1 MAKADHMLS
10 ILWMLRQ
17 RRTTAGELAEALEI
31 SVRSVYR
38 YIDALCA
45 SGVPV
50 IADAGPGGG
59 YSLPEHFTAAPL
71 FFAADEQR
79 ALVQAA
85 AFSRGTGYPYADALS
100 RAIAKLKRYS
110 SVAQLEAMER
120 HEQGI
125 ETLQVPAAPLERWL
139 AMLELAAANGETL
152 QMDYRKGNG
161 NPSSIRSF
169 DPYGLVLWKGQ
180 WYTVGYCHLRQEI
193 RSFRVDRMTRVLQ
206 TGTGFERPE
215 GFSARDFL
223 LQGLFPAKSSGEH
236 LTPVIIEADEGILND
251 LCSHWLFGHTLE
263 QRSPGHARFLLDED
277 SLLTYAPYFLLPYGR
292 TLRIIEPPAL
302 NQRLAEIASE
312 LADHYTATP
321 QLSKEH

>member
-59 YSLPEHFTAAPL
+59 YSLPEHFAGAPL

-85 AFSRGTGYPYADALS
+85 AFARGTGYPYADALN

-139 AMLELAAANGETL
+139 ELLELAAANGETL
-152 QMDYRKGNG
+152 QMDYRKGHG
-161 NPSSIRSF
+161 DQSSTRSF

-193 RSFRVDRMTRVLQ
+193 RSFRVDRMAELLQ
-206 TGTGFERPE
+206 TGASFERPE

-223 LQGLFPAKSSGEH
+223 LQSLLPATRSEEQ
-236 LTPVIIEADEGILND
+236 LTLVTIEAEEGILND

-263 QRSPGHARFLLDED
+263 QRNHGQARFLLDEA
-277 SLLTYAPYFLLPYGR
+277 SLLTYVPYFLLPYGR
-292 TLRIIEPPAL
+292 KLQIIEPPVL
-302 NQRLAEIASE
+302 KQRLAEIAAE
-312 LADHYTATP
+312 LANHYNAP
-321 QLSKEH
+321 PHLSKDH